1 MSQRTQDT
9 VTKDFEN
16 VIKSLS
22 YSKDRGTIF
31 SDWLEIAAISVR
43 QIPFHAGEL
52 PKDETYQEFENKYLE
67 VAGRYNREELNQ
79 FAKLTALTVEGI
91 QTQPCDFLG
100 HVCSS
105 LELTNQH
112 AGQFF
117 TPFTISTAMAKM
129 MMGNVKQQVEDKG
142 IITISDPS
150 SGAGGTL
157 IAAAYEVANQ
167 KIDPRSRVQF
177 HATDVSRNCFNMTYL
192 QLSLMD
198 LQAVVQHG
206 NTLSMEMWETRKTPQ
221 MMLFEDWL
229 QKSQAN
235 EQTARMVEQMRG
247 FLSQLEQP
255 QAESPPPS
263 QAETTPE
270 TKEQQSIQADVV
282 FDPEQLSLFDS
293 NQYQQ
298 E

>member
-1 MSQRTQDT
+1 MPLRSQDAVKKEFEDT
-9 VTKDFEN
+9 
-16 VIKSLS
+16 IHALS
-22 YSKDRGTIF
+22 YSKDLGTIF
-31 SDWLEIAAISVR
+31 SDWLEVAAISVR

-52 PKDETYQEFENKYLE
+52 PKDETYQEFEAQYLE
-67 VAGRYNREELNQ
+67 VAGRYSREELNQ

-91 QTQPCDFLG
+91 QNHHGDFLG
-100 HVCSS
+100 EICTS
-105 LELTNQH
+105 LELTNER

-117 TPFTISTAMAKM
+117 TPFTVSTAMAKM
-129 MMGNVKQQVEDKG
+129 MMGDVTQQVQDKG
-142 IITISDPS
+142 IITISDPA

-157 IAAAYEVANQ
+157 IAAANEVANQ
-167 KIDPRSRVQF
+167 KIDPRSHVQF

-235 EQTARMVEQMRG
+235 DKTTQMVEQMRE
-247 FLSQLEQP
+247 FLSQVEQP
-255 QAESPPPS
+255 SPESPAAS
-263 QAETTPE
+263 QAETLPE
-270 TKEQQSIQADVV
+270 KKPQQSIQADVV